1 MSTKGKTAGVS
12 CSRGHAS
19 HPTSSHQSSTI
30 PNIYFMPPLLAQINY
45 ALSNNTSPHQNA
57 WHHFLNNESLE
68 LFNHFICLT
77 VKIYWAL
84 LFKKKKTS
92 RKRQNFCVGWLSVTG
107 DTDWLYRYRQRFLK
121 KIPPNL
127 ILGLSSEFISHLFR
141 QVSKTAPPQG
151 A

>member
-84 LFKKKKTS
+84 LFKKKKPPEKDRIS
-92 RKRQNFCVGWLSVTG
+92 ALVDYQWQEIQIGC
-107 DTDWLYRYRQRFLK
+107 RYRQRFLK